1 MSSTRR
7 TTDPESFQQGRY
19 ASHPEFVELRGI
31 EATAALLKAK
41 TVSMRERQL
50 IFFLQSRSLE
60 EGGVEA
66 LVEDIIA
73 LVPEHFRTETMRR
86 NPVADGEA
94 YLGAVADDIRRELT
108 RASSIKECSDG
119 ALSAKWSE
127 NEEFAEAAIEEVIEA
142 GSASGS
148 WRRPA
153 RPVPTPAIPAES
165 AIADCMGRARA
176 ELPRM
181 IVEICI
187 RPRLQVLPSGWK
199 LSNRLQRGDEV
210 CDIPFLR
217 HLGWTLDVYWSRY
230 VQRSRAGFAQTTI
243 AAALHPA
250 LDYALETHRMVL
262 IEGNSGVGKTESSKA
277 WCDRNRHVAR
287 YLTLSGISNRTTLCR
302 SLAHALGL
310 PKSMALS
317 ATKILPRIEDFLR
330 ESRLML
336 VIDEAHYLW
345 PQTNRPERSPELI
358 NWLMTA
364 CSNRGVPVA
373 LVTTSDWDRLR
384 GNTEKHT
391 RWNSEQLGRRIN
403 RRLKLPEHPSQE
415 DFLAVLRTVAKDVS
429 PPAQDLIAAYGM
441 SRNGSLTR
449 MIDTLEDARRL
460 AVDAG
465 RRSVTAKDVLSAVD
479 ARKLSDSAL
488 ERPATP
494 RKGGRD
500 AGDGL
505 EDSEPPIPGADPRSR
520 TSVAPPLHGGRS
532 TAACPPDREHPLPLL
547 SGRHSASRTP
557 ALELAGDLVGAGAA
571 D

>member
-7 TTDPESFQQGRY
+7 TTDPEYLQQGRY
-19 ASHPEFVELRGI
+19 ASDPDFVELRGI

-41 TVSMRERQL
+41 TVSTRERQL

-60 EGGVEA
+60 EGGLEA

-73 LVPEHFRTETMRR
+73 LVPEHFRTPTMRR
-86 NPVADGEA
+86 NPVESGGA
-94 YLGAVADDIRRELT
+94 YLGDVGSDIRRELEQ
-108 RASSIKECSDG
+108 ASSIKECFSDE
-119 ALSAKWSE
+119 AYAQWKE
-127 NEEFAEAAIEEVIEA
+127 NEEDRGQAIDEVIEIHSRPGEWPRSA
-142 GSASGS
+142 GKSALPSL
-148 WRRPA
+148 
-153 RPVPTPAIPAES
+153 PVES
-165 AIADCMGRARA
+165 AIGDCLRRARA

-181 IVEICI
+181 IVEVCV

-199 LSNRLQRGDEV
+199 LSRRLRRGDEV
-210 CDIPFLR
+210 CDIPYLR

-230 VQRSRAGFAQTTI
+230 VQRAREGFAQTSI
-243 AAALHPA
+243 AAVLQPA

-277 WCDRNRHVAR
+277 WCDQNRHVAR

-345 PQTNRPERSPELI
+345 PQTNRPDRSPELI

-373 LVTTSDWDRLR
+373 LITTADWDRLK

-403 RRLKLPEHPSQE
+403 RRLKLPDHPTEE
-415 DFLAVLRTVAKDVS
+415 DFSAVLRSVAKDVA
-429 PPAQDLIAAYGM
+429 PTAQDLLAAYGM
-441 SRNGSLTR
+441 GRGGSLTR
-449 MIDTLEDARRL
+449 MIDALEDARRV
-460 AVDAG
+460 AAAAG
-465 RRSVTAKDVLSAVD
+465 RRSVTGKDVLAAVD
-479 ARKLSDSAL
+479 ARSLSDGAL
-488 ERPATP
+488 ERSTP
-494 RKGGRD
+494 SRRAGHGRADGSAIPETPDPGGEARQ
-500 AGDGL
+500 
-505 EDSEPPIPGADPRSR
+505 R
-520 TSVAPPLHGGRS
+520 TVHAPVLQGGRS
-532 TAACPPDREHPLPLL
+532 TAVSGPDQENSISLL
-547 SGRHSASRTP
+547 SGRNRGSVRRTSP
-557 ALELAGDLVGAGAA
+557 FAEPVAG
-571 D
+571 

>member
-7 TTDPESFQQGRY
+7 TTDPESLQQGRY
-19 ASHPEFVELRGI
+19 ASDPDFVELRGI

-41 TVSMRERQL
+41 TVSNRERQL

-60 EGGVEA
+60 EGGLDA
-66 LVEDIIA
+66 LVEDILG

-86 NPVADGEA
+86 NPIADGEA
-94 YLGAVADDIRRELT
+94 YSGAVASDIRRELA

-119 ALSAKWSE
+119 AHLARWSE
-127 NEEFAEAAIEEVIEA
+127 TEEFAEAVIEEVIEA
-142 GSASGS
+142 APALSG
-148 WRRPA
+148 WRRPM
-153 RPVPTPAIPAES
+153 RPVPVPELPVES
-165 AIADCMGRARA
+165 AVADCMRRARA

-199 LSNRLQRGDEV
+199 LSNPLRRGDEV

-230 VQRSRAGFAQTTI
+230 VQRSREAFAQTTI

-345 PQTNRPERSPELI
+345 PQTNRPDRSPELI

-373 LVTTSDWDRLR
+373 LVTTSDWDRLK

-403 RRLKLPEHPSQE
+403 RRLKLPEHPSKE
-415 DFLAVLRTVAKDVS
+415 DFFAVLRSVAKDATS
-429 PPAQDLIAAYGM
+429 TAQDLIAAYGM
-441 SRNGSLTR
+441 GRNGSLTR

-460 AVDAG
+460 AMDAG

-488 ERPATP
+488 ERTATH
-494 RKGGRD
+494 RRGSRD
-500 AGDGL
+500 AGDCP
-505 EDSEPPIPGADPRSR
+505 ETPEPPIPSDEPRGR
-520 TSVAPPLHGGRS
+520 TGDAPLLHGVRS
-532 TAACPPDREHPLPLL
+532 TAASSLDQELSFPVS
-547 SGRHSASRTP
+547 SGRRGASR
-557 ALELAGDLVGAGAA
+557 ALAIELAGEPSGAGATG
-571 D
+571 